1 MKTFAARNGALDYA
15 VIFFLISFWGWCT
28 ETALFLLRW
37 GRLSDRG
44 FLTLPLC
51 TIYGSAA
58 LAAYFLLGTPQRG
71 RLGPLWDRASALPR
85 GKGAA
90 RAGVLALY
98 FLLACL
104 PPALLELSV
113 GVLFRKA
120 LHVRLWDY
128 GYQKFQLLGSVSL
141 TFTFLWGGLITL
153 GMAAAWEPL
162 CGYVRGL
169 SYPVKRAWA
178 VGLSVCTLADFL
190 FNLIFLLA
198 TGKPLRLF

>member
-71 RLGPLWDRASALPR
+71 RLGPLWNRASALPR

-113 GVLFRKA
+113 GVLFRNA

-153 GMAAAWEPL
+153 GMAVVWEPARKTVRDLPYPFRRAAAVSLSL
-162 CGYVRGL
+162 CT
-169 SYPVKRAWA
+169 A
-178 VGLSVCTLADFL
+178 ADFA
-190 FNLIFLLA
+190 FNLIYLLT
-198 TGKPLRLF
+198 TGKRFSLF